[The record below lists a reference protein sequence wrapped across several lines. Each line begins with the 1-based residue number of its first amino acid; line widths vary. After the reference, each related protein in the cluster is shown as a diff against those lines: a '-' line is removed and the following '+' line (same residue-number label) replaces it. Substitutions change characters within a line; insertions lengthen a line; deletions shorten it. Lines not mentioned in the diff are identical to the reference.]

1 VNSVSRSETRGL
13 CIAIYP
19 GSFDPI
25 HNGHM
30 DIAQRA
36 ALLFDQVVIAIY
48 ARPDK
53 SLLFPVEERVSLA
66 ERVMAPYD
74 NVLVKPYEGL
84 TVDFARSLGA
94 KTLVRGLRV
103 ISDFEREY
111 QMALMNQR
119 LSSAVETVCLMTS
132 YEYAFVSSSL
142 VKEVFIAGGDV
153 SPMVHPVVL
162 EALEARVSHKP

>member
-1 VNSVSRSETRGL
+1 MG
-13 CIAIYP
+13 IAIYP

-36 ALLFDQVVIAIY
+36 AMLFDTLVIAIY

-53 SLLFPVEERVSLA
+53 SLLFSVEERVSLA
-66 ERVMAPYD
+66 SEVMAPYH
-74 NVLVKPYEGL
+74 NVQVKPYDGL

-94 KTLVRGLRV
+94 RALVRGLRV

-119 LSSAVETVCLMTS
+119 LSSEVETICLMTS

-142 VKEVFIAGGDV
+142 VKEVFAAGGDV
-153 SPMVHPVVL
+153 SPMVHPLVL
-162 EALEARVSHKP
+162 EALQARHRS

>member
-1 VNSVSRSETRGL
+1 MR
-13 CIAIYP
+13 IAIYP

-36 ALLFDQVVIAIY
+36 ANLFDELVLAIY

-53 SLLFPVEERVSLA
+53 SLLFSVEERVSLA
-66 ERVMAPYD
+66 QRVMAPYD
-74 NVLVKPYEGL
+74 NVRVEPYDGL
-84 TVDFARSLGA
+84 TVEFARSLRA
-94 KTLVRGLRV
+94 QALVRGLRV

-119 LSSAVETVCLMTS
+119 LSSAVETICLMTS
-132 YEYAFVSSSL
+132 YEYAFLSSSL
-142 VKEVFIAGGDV
+142 VKEVFIAGGDI
-153 SPMVHPVVL
+153 SPMVHPLVL
-162 EALEARVSHKP
+162 AALEVRNRA